1 MIVAVYN
8 LFQIIFL
15 LLPFILIFSPFILG
29 IFFIFFILSIIY
41 SILGGFRISTTT
53 RDYFYSKSREFEFYK
68 LSFLLMAKL
77 ISILGSMTGEQLNYI
92 SFIMNSLNLSERD
105 KSELYNLFHFSVT
118 QNRNADKILYTLKLG
133 YFQRKDLFVWLVSVL
148 KEINNLA
155 RYKSL
160 EGDKFILYVSSFLEL
175 DFESYDS
182 YKNVDIKVVNPYE
195 VLGLKYDASDDDI
208 KRAYKK
214 LVIQYHPDKFE
225 NEPVKQKEANEKFIR
240 IQDAY
245 ERISKERNLK

>member
-1 MIVAVYN
+1 MSN

-15 LLPFILIFSPFILG
+15 LLPFILIFSPFILS
-29 IFFIFFILSIIY
+29 IFFIFFIFFVIS
-41 SILGGFRISTTT
+41 SILGGFRVYTT

-92 SFIMNSLNLSERD
+92 NFIITSLNLSERH
-105 KSELYNLFHFSVT
+105 KSELYNIFHFYVT

-133 YFQRKDLFVWLVSVL
+133 YFQHKDLFVWLVSVL

-155 RYKSL
+155 RYKNP
-160 EGDKFILYVSSFLEL
+160 EGDKFILYVISFLEL
-175 DFESYDS
+175 DFESHDS
-182 YKNVDIKVVNPYE
+182 YKNVNIKIVNPYE
-195 VLGLKYDASDDDI
+195 ILGLKYDASDDDI

-214 LVIQYHPDKFE
+214 LVIKYHPDKFA
-225 NEPVKQKEANEKFIR
+225 NDPIKQKEASEKFIK